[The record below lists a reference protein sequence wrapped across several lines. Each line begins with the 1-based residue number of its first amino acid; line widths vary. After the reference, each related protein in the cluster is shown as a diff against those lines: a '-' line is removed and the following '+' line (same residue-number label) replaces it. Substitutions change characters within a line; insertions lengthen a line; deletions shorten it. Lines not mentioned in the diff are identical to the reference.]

1 VKVFLKGKPVEI
13 SGLGENLIEFN
24 AKAGEE
30 YVIK

>member
-1 VKVFLKGKPVEI
+1 VFVKDKPLEI
-13 SGLGENLIEFN
+13 SVLGENLVEFN